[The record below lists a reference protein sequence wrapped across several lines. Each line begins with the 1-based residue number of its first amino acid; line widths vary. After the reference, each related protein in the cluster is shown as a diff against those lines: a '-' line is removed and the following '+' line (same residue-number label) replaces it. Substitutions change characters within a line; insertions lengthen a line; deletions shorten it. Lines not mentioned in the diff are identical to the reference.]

1 MQKDILQI
9 DIDSVFQKKNPKI
22 YKWIPRFVLSWIKHI
37 LHQKEINDVLR
48 ETANLN
54 LNDADFAEYV
64 IKNKL
69 NSKTEVMGMEHVPK
83 QGGVILVSN
92 HPLGGMDGMV
102 ILQELSKVRND
113 IKVIVNDILSEIP
126 NFKDSFLYV
135 NKLGNKAKQSL
146 AKIEASYANGDAM
159 VVFPAGL
166 CSRKINGSIQDL
178 EWQKS
183 FVSRAKKY
191 NLPVV
196 PMYFDGKNS
205 NRFYNIANWRKR
217 LGIKTNIEM
226 FFLVDELYRQ
236 KNSEFKLF
244 IGKPIPPEIWSKP
257 ELGTD
262 SEKAQWARKFIVTLK
277 DNLESDF
284 MGFVENHKSYNQK
297 T

>member
-1 MQKDILQI
+1 MENKILQV
-9 DIDSVFQKKNPKI
+9 DIDGVFKKKNPKV
-22 YKWIPRFVLSWIKHI
+22 YKWIPRFVLSWIKGI

-48 ETANLN
+48 ETAELN
-54 LNDADFAEYV
+54 LTDANFATYV
-64 IKNKL
+64 IKDKL
-69 NSKTEVMGMEHVPK
+69 NSNTQVLGIENVPK
-83 QGGVILVSN
+83 EGGVILVSN

-113 IKVIVNDILSEIP
+113 IRVIVNDILSEIP
-126 NFKDSFLYV
+126 NFKESFLYV
-135 NKLGNKAKQSL
+135 NKLGSKAKESL
-146 AKIEASYANGDAM
+146 AKIEASYAKGDAM

-166 CSRKINGSIQDL
+166 CSRKINGTIQDL

-196 PMYFDGKNS
+196 PMYFEGKNS

-244 IGKPIPPEIWSKP
+244 IGKPIPPEVWSKP

-262 SEKAQWARKFIVTLK
+262 SEKAQWVRKFIVKLK
-277 DNLESDF
+277 DNLDSDF
-284 MGFVENHKSYNQK
+284 KNFVEN
-297 T
+297 